1 VTLSYTS
8 FVPPAGNVAPAVNGT
23 KFNSPFYVTATF
35 SDTGGNCAAGEY
47 RQSVKG
53 TFTVSGT
60 VLDHVLCGS
69 VKLLPNVLLEDGC
82 PSGSCTAYGHRS
94 CPQDPIDQYLPQRNN
109 GCEFKMYDAPGFSN
123 ISKGYTYNLDL
134 TFEGKLV
141 NVTAGNAALVTKSW
155 TTSGSKQI
163 LETPATTATVGLQPT
178 DRIVGAHLT
187 RNSESGAPELHVV
200 IVRPADLL
208 PLDAA
213 ALSLVMVDAAG
224 HRAKPSRAPAI
235 HEVGN
240 SARATA
246 SLVYTLGPADIT
258 PVRVEMAVNGGQVT
272 LKVEKR

>member
-8 FVPPAGNVAPAVNGT
+8 FVPPAGNTAPAVNGT

-69 VKLLPNVLLEDGC
+69 VKL
-82 PSGSCTAYGHRS
+82 A
-94 CPQDPIDQYLPQRNN
+94 PI
-109 GCEFKMYDAPGFSN
+109 
-123 ISKGYTYNLDL
+123 
-134 TFEGKLV
+134 
-141 NVTAGNAALVTKSW
+141 TAGNAVLVTKSW

-163 LETPATTATVGLQPT
+163 LETPATTATVGLQST

-187 RNSESGAPELHVV
+187 RNSVSGASELHVV

-213 ALSLVMVDAAG
+213 ALTLVMVDAAG
-224 HRAKPSRAPAI
+224 HRAKPSLAPVV
-235 HEVGN
+235 HEVGG

-246 SLVYTLGPADIT
+246 SFVYTLGPADIT
-258 PVRVEMAVNGGQVT
+258 PLRVEMAVNGGQVT